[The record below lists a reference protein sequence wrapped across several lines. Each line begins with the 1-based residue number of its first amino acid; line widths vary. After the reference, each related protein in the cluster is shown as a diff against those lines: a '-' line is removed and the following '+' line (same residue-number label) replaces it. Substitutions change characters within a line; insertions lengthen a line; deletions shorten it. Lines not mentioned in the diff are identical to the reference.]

1 MATFDDIS
9 KQRREAKNK
18 HELSTGNSS
27 TVFDDIASR
36 RRAYRNKLNEEEQK
50 KNKEE
55 NRLRINKWFNDAQ
68 NAIETADLYM
78 SDNSYGAMMNR
89 EKNINSVLDEIN
101 AHSGFV
107 KAYIKKREG
116 TENGEKLSNLF
127 NNYKNTIDSYK
138 EKASED
144 TNIAKYSLNSEQV
157 KRLLNP
163 ADSFKLIKE
172 SDFSNNEKVELLK
185 PVDGW
190 LSNNLYSAEE
200 LDKNQKQKEYDD
212 YINRVEKEESIQ
224 QYAEKYKNS
233 KLEQRK
239 NAMIHS
245 SDPLELDWL
254 NKHLYENSSSEELK
268 LEQEKLRDNFSNYN
282 QEYNRVV
289 DEASSINKKQGFD
302 YDGEL
307 KKMETER
314 NNFSAKINEL
324 DGLIERRIQEEN
336 EDKYYNDI
344 ISDNAKAGTIVQQ
357 YYNIVNGITSN
368 NNVVDSYSEMQ
379 GIVENDEERKN
390 RISAEFEKL
399 KEQGIDADKML
410 KYYSRIHER
419 EERAK
424 FLDRVAGNSK
434 KDPVFSS
441 LGSVVDNTV
450 GSVWDAGRYVGAWA
464 DKTFLGG
471 DGYIDPNSTNV
482 KKARVVR
489 EAVSE
494 DMNGFGK
501 FLYQTGMSMADFTA
515 MLPMNLFPGGQAAS
529 LAILSSS
536 AGVDSA
542 NTVLENGG
550 TLDKAILSG
559 IASGTA
565 EAFFER
571 FSLEQLKA
579 FKQSGGSEVKDL
591 VLNVLKGSFTEGSEE
606 VATEISNAITD
617 QIINGDMSSLSLQYQ
632 NYIDSGMTEDE
643 ANKQIAIDFGSQV
656 GLSFAGGALSGGV
669 LNIGVGGINYIN
681 NKVNENKATS
691 AVGSLL
697 NGQGA
702 DENTSADELIT
713 LGKDLDSTS
722 KAHKLATKIETDTA
736 NGNKVSDKKMGKL
749 FNAVMRDTSTYTER
763 TYKQETKNLNKQ
775 ETAVVDKII
784 KGKSLNKAEVKISQ
798 NDNVAS
804 AVKSIIKSRS
814 KAHSTQKS
822 AVDTVNNAIRKTMGV
837 ISDDN
842 TSDIDVKVSKSH
854 GFVINDKP
862 YSGVLNIVD
871 TDPKTRTVVYETENG
886 DIVTS
891 DNIEFPTH
899 EEGAINYLASR
910 YNANTAQKFVND
922 YKQGQ
927 NIEKYAREWNLYQ
940 NYGRLVVP
948 LTQENMNNRTI
959 LTDEQMYSAYDS
971 GIESYKSHYQTQ
983 KILAQK
989 AKQSSNY
996 SFKHGSFDD
1005 SAVRN
1010 LHLNKE
1016 QRSTLKGIKAFA
1028 ELTGLNIE
1036 MFASKSDNNGDYIGE
1051 QGSWNAETKTLRL
1064 DINSGKRSVN
1074 NANINHAITNTMA
1087 HELTH
1092 TAAEGKYFGEL
1103 RDTLA
1108 KIINDSEIAEA
1119 TFKDLVDNQLNNIE
1133 KNNKYKSLTEDE
1145 KLNLAEEEAVAEAC
1159 EIMLKNTSI
1168 FDTLISENKNLA
1180 QRILDSLKAFI
1191 KHLQEFINKNTS
1203 ALTYEGSILEQA
1215 LNASKEAYAKLQD
1228 VWDKAVISGI
1238 KTINAKTEQK
1248 NNTADNSN
1256 VKNSSRYS
1264 YDKLINKPDMKIT
1277 VIDDSIEYTP
1287 NASTRKSIVDDAVK
1301 NAAKV
1306 GYINTNGNVAVNVKD
1321 IDTDIIIS
1329 KKALRHGI
1337 DRRLNVLAPITL
1349 NVGEILHNSIK
1360 INEMTPKNS
1369 NVDKSYI
1376 LIGTAKNKVNEPYIV
1391 TFVVN
1396 RSTNELTSVDVL
1408 YSINTKT
1415 EPVGS
1420 LSPDVPTKV
1429 DYLTGS
1435 KISISN
1441 LLDYVNKYYADILP
1455 EDVLKYYNY
1464 DTRPEGKLGKS
1475 VLYQFGGRKAE
1486 GADVSL
1492 LDKAERM
1499 EKDGSDSETIRQET
1513 DWFRGY
1519 DGKWRFEI
1527 DDSKMTFIGLSES
1540 DIDRIAQTEIFKNRM
1555 NELEKKVV
1563 NDTATRAE
1571 ENEYYEL
1578 DDQLIETQHSG
1589 TLDDYITHP
1598 TLFKAYPQ
1606 LKSIKVNFTFDILE
1620 NANYNSSTNTITL
1633 NARLRNA
1640 ELKNT
1645 LAHEIQHAIQNIEN
1659 FARGSTIEHWE
1670 NSNSDNPYGDYY
1682 KTAGE
1687 IEARDVEKRIDY
1699 NTEQRKNIRPD
1710 IDREDAVFADSEVS
1724 YSTKKSFNE
1733 QVDDA
1738 LEGKLNKR
1746 NALFVSKTSDVLLGI
1761 GMKQLPML
1769 YTQSHLN
1776 NAIKPKTINNT
1787 RAHGLTV
1794 EQVKYMPKII
1804 KHPAIIMDSLSS
1816 NEDVVL
1822 ISDKLDNDGAP
1833 IILIVHP
1840 NGKGVYELITQPS
1853 NFIKSYYGK
1862 NNDFKGYIERAIS
1875 TEKILYINKDKS
1887 QSLYQ
1892 QIRLQLPNGFNKLG
1906 FDKIIQQS
1914 NNIVNYNSIQKN
1926 LDNPDIRYQSRN
1938 SNNDYSKALNK
1949 EEWASFYSSL
1959 QKDNQRNA
1967 FRIGDN
1973 GILIPDKNTSENYK
1987 LVCYEC
1993 DSNNAYITAV
2003 YKLKNY
2009 DYNIH
2014 DGKFNIAETI
2024 IKITEANLDDKYR
2037 RTILQNYYSMS
2048 GTLLER
2054 YNRKSGRFVKLTRES
2069 VSNRE
2074 NVGVEPDRTGAFD
2087 DAGQGVSNGRL
2098 DEDIK
2103 FQQRS
2108 DGGFSNRELLSNAL
2122 DNVVQNGEEKSV
2134 LKAYKEGI
2142 SQINELE
2149 ERLKTVN
2156 SQIRDISFAK
2166 GADRSQLPKLKE
2178 QQKQLRQRIDRKDSL
2193 LLKIEAM
2200 KPMQSLIANAKTKA
2214 IQKYRAKANE
2224 QIAKIRESKNAKIAK
2239 EIKHRQEAVQKIR
2252 DNRNKKEYINKIN
2265 KLLKDIDK
2273 LINRS
2278 KSDRTVKQ
2286 DLRNPATKM
2295 ISTSMALFDDTIS
2308 NADIVRRG
2316 VTYATPQEQ
2325 ELLKKYLGIV
2335 GQTYTELSDAD
2346 KRKIY
2351 QLNSDLKELFK
2362 REREIINRTTV
2373 KNALTELCDAYKS
2386 IKSSSES
2393 YIRDSFDENIVEA
2406 IDNFKEEVGG
2416 TVVKDMSLSQIKEYH
2431 KIVTMMLTTIRRANK
2446 LFSKNMKATCE
2457 QTATDVMNEIQNIRK
2472 TKESHNIILKWVSE
2486 FNWNNLKPI
2495 YAFRFI
2501 GSKTFENIFWNVQR
2515 GEIKWYID
2523 LSEAKSF
2530 KENCES
2536 KYNYKSFDFKKKF
2549 EFESADGNKFN
2560 LDLNQMMDI
2569 YAASRRPQALQHLLK
2584 GGFTFEKNSP
2594 DGKLK
2599 VKTGAKAYPL
2609 TMETIQS
2616 IANELSENEKG
2627 YAEEMQKYLSEVM
2640 AKKGNEVSMALYGV
2654 EMFNEDTYWSIS
2666 SSDTFLQ
2673 IAENE
2678 TTGEFTLKNNGFTKS
2693 TVRNASNPIVLK
2705 GFEENWCNHVNQM
2718 SLYHALTLPLE
2729 DFTKVF
2735 NYNTGV
2741 RTNEDN
2747 PTAVTGVR
2755 SVIKGAFG
2763 NSAECYLRQFISDI
2777 NGGIRE
2783 VSRVGIEDNMISLAK
2798 KAYVFANLSVVFQ
2811 QPSAVFRAMSY
2822 VNSKFFLPE
2831 PNKLVRLQNH
2841 HKDWEQLKK
2850 YAPIAGIKEMGMFD
2864 TGTGKGVLEW
2874 LSSGKRDSKVEKAQN
2889 FIDDK
2894 VSRGPALA
2902 DEYAWIKLWHAI
2914 QRETRAKYGLA
2925 IGTEENLVKS
2935 GERFNEVIVLTQVY
2949 DSVLSRSGAMRSK
2962 QTFNK
2967 MTTAFMAEPTTVM
2980 NMAFDA
2986 FVQLKRNG
2994 KDGMKQFAKTI
3005 SVIFTSIFANALLF
3019 SLPAAGRDD
3028 DEDETYSDKYWQAF
3042 WGDINPISWGSSLNP
3057 LNYYPFFRDIM
3068 SVIDGYTTERMDMSL
3083 VSDFVISIKKLM
3095 KEDGTTTDN
3104 IIDFVGC
3111 IANLFGLPVRNVIR
3125 DVKAVFN
3132 TYDTLTTAS
3141 KDSIASLEASI
3152 PTDYQEAYDKY
3163 WRDGYTED
3171 ECDKNAQNSVK
3182 AKIRKKLKPVYLEAL
3197 KNQDSATIQDIRRFM
3212 RDSGFYKSL
3221 NGVDNVLKGWRE
3233 KSEEEEERAQR
3244 AEERK

>member
-357 YYNIVNGITSN
+357 YYNVVNGITPN
-368 NNVVDSYSEMQ
+368 NNVADSYSEMQ

-763 TYKQETKNLNKQ
+763 TYKQEIKNLNKQ

-784 KGKSLNKAEVKISQ
+784 KGKSLDKAEVKISQ
-798 NDNVAS
+798 NDKVAS

-948 LTQENMNNRTI
+948 LAQENMNNRTI

-1168 FDTLISENKNLA
+1168 FDTLVSENKNLA

-1228 VWDKAVISGI
+1228 VWDKAVISGV
-1238 KTINAKTEQK
+1238 KTINAKIEQK
-1248 NNTADNSN
+1248 NNINNDVNTQYSIRRTQNMGYLYQLEQIEKNKLNGSNSLYIGIPNNNLINVGFSDNPFAMNQKDYRKSRRDSANNKHYSSHSVPLEFFKVLPQKLNEAALLIDNGTKITAITDF
-1256 VKNSSRYS
+1256 KMKDTKGNSSFVVVGLWQNQSMESDTVNLVKSVYPLDDISHRI
-1264 YDKLINKPDMKIT
+1264 INSSEQNRLV
-1277 VIDDSIEYTP
+1277 VI
-1287 NASTRKSIVDDAVK
+1287 N
-1301 NAAKV
+1301 
-1306 GYINTNGNVAVNVKD
+1306 
-1321 IDTDIIIS
+1321 
-1329 KKALRHGI
+1329 
-1337 DRRLNVLAPITL
+1337 
-1349 NVGEILHNSIK
+1349 
-1360 INEMTPKNS
+1360 
-1369 NVDKSYI
+1369 
-1376 LIGTAKNKVNEPYIV
+1376 KNKVKNMLATIGIQPSEVSKIL
-1391 TFVVN
+1391 N
-1396 RSTNELTSVDVL
+1396 LAND
-1408 YSINTKT
+1408 
-1415 EPVGS
+1415 S
-1420 LSPDVPTKV
+1420 LSQENNDVK
-1429 DYLTGS
+1429 
-1435 KISISN
+1435 
-1441 LLDYVNKYYADILP
+1441 
-1455 EDVLKYYNY
+1455 
-1464 DTRPEGKLGKS
+1464 
-1475 VLYQFGGRKAE
+1475 YQFGGRKAE

-1513 DWFRGY
+1513 GWFRGY

-1527 DDSKMTFIGLSES
+1527 DDSKMTFVGLTES
-1540 DIDRIAQTEIFKNRM
+1540 DIDKIFRARIIKNRM

-1892 QIRLQLPNGFNKLG
+1892 QIGLQLPNGFNKLG

-1914 NNIVNYNSIQKN
+1914 NNIVNDNSIQKN

-1949 EEWASFYSSL
+1949 DEWASFYSSL

-1987 LVCYEC
+1987 LVCYEG

-2003 YKLKNY
+2003 YKLENY

-2014 DGKFNIAETI
+2014 SSQSDASKLILELERNGYN
-2024 IKITEANLDDKYR
+2024 DKQT
-2037 RTILQNYYSMS
+2037 RTILRDYASLYQ
-2048 GTLLER
+2048 TVFKR
-2054 YNRKSGRFVKLTRES
+2054 YNNKSGRFVKLTRES
-2069 VSNRE
+2069 IPNRE
-2074 NVGVEPDRTGAFD
+2074 NVGVESDRTGAFE

-2098 DEDIK
+2098 DEDVK

-2122 DNVVQNGEEKSV
+2122 DDVVQNGEEKSV

-2156 SQIRDISFAK
+2156 SQIRDISFTK
-2166 GADRSQLPKLKE
+2166 DSDRSQLPKLKE

-2252 DNRNKKEYINKIN
+2252 DSRNKKEYINKIN

-2295 ISTSMALFDDTIS
+2295 ISTSMTLFDDTIS

-2316 VTYATPQEQ
+2316 VTYATPEEQ

-2335 GQTYTELSDAD
+2335 GQTDTELSDAD

-2472 TKESHNIILKWVSE
+2472 TKESHNIILKWVSD

-2549 EFESADGNKFN
+2549 EFESTDGNKFN

-2609 TMETIQS
+2609 TMDTILS

-2666 SSDTFLQ
+2666 SSDTFLH

-2678 TTGEFTLKNNGFTKS
+2678 TTGEFTLKHNGFTKS
-2693 TVRNASNPIVLK
+2693 TVRNASNPIVLR

-2755 SVIKGAFG
+2755 SVIKGAYG
-2763 NSAECYLRQFISDI
+2763 NAAEKYIRQFLRDI
-2777 NGGIRE
+2777 NGGIME
-2783 VSRVGIEDNMISLAK
+2783 ASRVGIEDNMISLAK

-2811 QPSAVFRAMSY
+2811 QPSAVFRAMAY
-2822 VNSKFFLPE
+2822 VDAKYFLPE
-2831 PNKLVRLQNH
+2831 PSKLVRVQNH
-2841 HKDWEQLKK
+2841 HKDWEQIKK
-2850 YAPIAGIKEMGMFD
+2850 YAPIAGIKEMGSFD
-2864 TGTGKGVLEW
+2864 TRTSKGVIDW
-2874 LSSGKRDSKVEKAQN
+2874 LSSGERDSLTKKTGNIVDYAGSKL
-2889 FIDDK
+2889 
-2894 VSRGPALA
+2894 PALA

-2914 QRETRAKYGLA
+2914 QRETRAQYGLK
-2925 IGTEENLVKS
+2925 IGSEENLVKS
-2935 GERFNEVIVLTQVY
+2935 GERFNEVVHLTQVY
-2949 DSVLSRSGAMRSK
+2949 DSVLSRSGAMRSS

-2967 MTTAFMAEPTTVM
+2967 MVTSFMAEPTTVM
-2980 NMAFDA
+2980 NMAVDA
-2986 FVQLKRNG
+2986 VVQQKRNG
-2994 KDGMKQFAKTI
+2994 KAGLKPFAKTV
-3005 SVIFTSIFANALLF
+3005 SAIFTSIFANALLF
-3019 SLPAAGRDD
+3019 ALPAAGRDD

-3057 LNYYPFFRDIM
+3057 LNYYPILRDLM
-3068 SVIDGYTTERMDMSL
+3068 SVIEGYTTERMDMSL
-3083 VSDFVISIKKLM
+3083 VSDFLVAVKKLA
-3095 KEDGTTTDN
+3095 KEDGTTRKN
-3104 IIDFVGC
+3104 ILDFIGC
-3111 IANLFGLPVRNVIR
+3111 LSNLSGIPVKNVIR
-3125 DVKAVFN
+3125 DFNSVIN
-3132 TYDTLTTAS
+3132 TYKTLTTES
-3141 KDSIASLEASI
+3141 NDPITNLELSMTAV
-3152 PTDYQEAYDKY
+3152 YQEAYDKY

-3171 ECDKNAQNSVK
+3171 ECDKNAQTSVK
-3182 AKIRKKLKPVYLEAL
+3182 SKISKNLRPVYLEAL
-3197 KNQDSATIQDIRRFM
+3197 KNQDFATIQDIRRYM

-3233 KSEEEEERAQR
+3233 KADEEEKRAQR